1 MSEYLF
7 DKVAKLANQKETP
20 TQVFSCE
27 FFATFKNTYFE
38 EHLQMT
44 ASISG
49 VNICKNFFGKFLN
62 FYFRHHN
69 EKSRLLYMEEKMS

>member
-20 TQVFSCE
+20 TQVFFCE

-38 EHLQMT
+38 EHLQ
-44 ASISG
+44 I
-49 VNICKNFFGKFLN
+49 NICKNFFGKFLN

-69 EKSRLLYMEEKMS
+69 ELSRLLYMEEKMS